1 MHAENLTIPLSQ
13 LENRD
18 EFIGRHIG
26 PDEHAIAG
34 MLASI
39 GTASLSTLIS
49 ETVPATIRL
58 QRPLA
63 LPAAMPEHAALA
75 ALKAVAVKN
84 VLKKSLIGQ
93 GYYGTLT
100 PPVILRNL
108 FENPGWYTA
117 YTPYQAEIAQGR
129 LEALLNY
136 QQMVCDL
143 TGMEIANASL
153 LDEATAAAEAMTMA
167 RRISKSKGNVF
178 FVDADAFPQTID
190 VIRTRA
196 AYFGFELVLG
206 KPEEASRRDDVF
218 GALLQYPNARGEI
231 ADLTSVIA
239 TIKGKGGVVAVAS
252 DLMALVLLK
261 PPGEMGADIALGSS
275 QRFGVPLGF
284 GGPHAAFFATRET
297 HVRSMPGRIIG
308 VSKDARGKTAYRMA
322 LQTREQHI
330 RREKANSN
338 ICTSQ
343 VLLANIAGMYAV
355 WHGPKG
361 LRAIASRIHRL
372 AALLAGAL
380 GVTGRD
386 FFDTFE
392 TKVGAGDTAR
402 IMQAAVAAGY
412 NLRRVDDSTIAIS
425 LDETTTREDVA
436 ALLKIFGGS
445 EMRGA
450 PVEALDAAR
459 PCAIPVTL
467 QRREP
472 ILAHPVF
479 NSHHTEHGM
488 LRYLKRLQNRDLAL
502 DHAMIPLGS
511 CTMKLNAA
519 AEMIPVSWPEF
530 SQMHPFVPID
540 QAQGY
545 LELITGLED
554 QLKAITGFDAVCMQ
568 PNSGAQ
574 GEYAGLVA
582 IRRYQEANG
591 QGARNICLIP
601 KSAHGTNPATAQMC
615 GLEVV
620 AVACDDSGNVDL
632 ADLQAKAAQHAA
644 QLSCLMLTYP
654 STHGVFEES
663 VKDICAIVHAHGGQ
677 VYMDGANLN
686 AQVGLCRPADIG
698 ADVSHINLHKTF
710 AIPHGGGGPGM
721 GPIGLKAHLAPFM
734 PGHFS
739 LPIPHPIPLLTSP
752 LKGEELGSLPLKGE
766 ELGSLPLK
774 GDELGSLP
782 LKGDELGSLPF
793 TGRAGEGMGSVSA
806 APWGSASILTISWM
820 YITMMGGAGL
830 TRATEIA
837 ILNANY
843 VAAKLKDHYPVL
855 YTGSQGRVAH
865 ECILDVRAIK
875 AATGVAEIDI
885 AKRLMDYGFHAPT
898 VSFPV
903 AGTLMVEPTE
913 SEDKAELDRFCAA
926 MCSIRDEIRRIETGE
941 WTFEASPLKH
951 APHTEADMIGD
962 WTRPYTRQ
970 QAVFPLP
977 WVAENKFWPYVN
989 RIDDVHGDRN
999 LFCGCV
1005 PMENYS

>member
-1 MHAENLTIPLSQ
+1 MHAEHLSHPLAD
-13 LENRD
+13 LEQRD
-18 EFIGRHIG
+18 EFISRHIG
-26 PDEHAIAG
+26 PDEHAIAA

-39 GTASLSTLIS
+39 GTDSLSTLIS

-58 QRPLA
+58 QRPLD
-63 LPAAMPEHAALA
+63 LPPAVPEHAALA
-75 ALKAVAVKN
+75 ALKAVAAKN
-84 VLKKSLIGQ
+84 VVKKSLIGQ

-136 QQMVCDL
+136 QQMVVDL
-143 TGMEIANASL
+143 TGLEIANASL

-167 RRISKSKGNVF
+167 RRASKAKGNVF
-178 FVDADAFPQTID
+178 FVDDAAFPQTID
-190 VIRTRA
+190 VIKTRA
-196 AYFGFELVLG
+196 AYFGFELVFG
-206 KPEEASRRDDVF
+206 RPEDAHRHELF
-218 GALLQYPNARGEI
+218 GALFQYPNARGEI
-231 ADLTSVIA
+231 ADLTTAIA
-239 TIKGKGGVVAVAS
+239 EVKNKGGVVAVAS

-261 PPGEMGADIALGSS
+261 PPGEMGADIALGSA
-275 QRFGVPLGF
+275 QRFGVPMGF
-284 GGPHAAFFATRET
+284 GGPHAAFFATREAQ
-297 HVRSMPGRIIG
+297 VRSMPGRIIG

-392 TKVGAGDTAR
+392 VRVGAGNTAK
-402 IMQAAVAAGY
+402 ILQAAVAAGF
-412 NLRRVDDSTIAIS
+412 NLRRVDEETVGIS

-436 ALLKIFGGS
+436 ALLKLFGHT
-445 EMRGA
+445 GA

-479 NSHHTEHGM
+479 NTHHTEHGM

-530 SQMHPFVPID
+530 SQMHPFAPLD

-545 LELITGLED
+545 VELITGLEN
-554 QLKAITGFDAVCMQ
+554 QLKAVTGFDAICMQ

-582 IRRYQEANG
+582 IRRYQAANS

-620 AVACDDSGNVDL
+620 AVACDDSGNVDVP
-632 ADLQAKAAQHAA
+632 DLKAKAAQHAER
-644 QLSCLMLTYP
+644 LSCLMITYP
-654 STHGVFEES
+654 STHGVFEEA
-663 VKDICAIVHAHGGQ
+663 VKDICAIVHGHGGQ

-721 GPIGLKAHLAPFM
+721 GPIGLRSHLAPYM
-734 PGHFS
+734 ANHAVQTIAG
-739 LPIPHPIPLLTSP
+739 PH
-752 LKGEELGSLPLKGE
+752 GGQH
-766 ELGSLPLK
+766 
-774 GDELGSLP
+774 
-782 LKGDELGSLPF
+782 
-793 TGRAGEGMGSVSA
+793 AAHWAVSA
-806 APWGSASILTISWM
+806 APWGSASILPISWM
-820 YITMMGGAGL
+820 YISMMGGAGL

-855 YTGSQGRVAH
+855 YTGRQGRVAH

-926 MCSIRDEIRRIETGE
+926 MCSIRDEIRQIETGV
-941 WTFEASPLKH
+941 WTLEQSPLKH
-951 APHTEADMIGD
+951 APHTEADFVGE
-962 WTRPYTRQ
+962 WTRPYSRE

-989 RIDDVHGDRN
+989 RIDDVYGDRN

-1005 PMENYS
+1005 PMEDLA